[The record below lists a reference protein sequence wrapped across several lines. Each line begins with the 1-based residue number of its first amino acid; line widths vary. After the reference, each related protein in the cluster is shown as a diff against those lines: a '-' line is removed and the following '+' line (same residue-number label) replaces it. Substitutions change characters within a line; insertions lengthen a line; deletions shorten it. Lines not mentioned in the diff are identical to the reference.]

1 MGLNFPSEKW
11 IFPPRFIETEIL
23 MCKHKDTMPG
33 TQKAFNNCS
42 KLTALFWQLQKPTL
56 SRYQPV
62 SFCYHKAS
70 TLAGWYYLPLSG
82 ENWSLRHDLGLTAH
96 LASVDQ
102 WCGLASYVEV
112 YIGVM

>member
-1 MGLNFPSEKW
+1 
-11 IFPPRFIETEIL
+11 
-23 MCKHKDTMPG
+23 MPG
-33 TQKAFNNCS
+33 TQKALNNCG
-42 KLTALFWQLQKPTL
+42 KLTALFWQLQKLTL

-82 ENWSLRHDLGLTAH
+82 ENWSLGHDLGLTAH

-102 WCGLASYVEV
+102 WCGPASYVEV